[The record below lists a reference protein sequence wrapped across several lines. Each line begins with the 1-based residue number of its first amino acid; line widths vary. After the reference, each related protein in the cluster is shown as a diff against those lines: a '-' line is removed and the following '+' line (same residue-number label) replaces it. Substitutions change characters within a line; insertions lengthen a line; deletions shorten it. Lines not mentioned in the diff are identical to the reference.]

1 MQRPIYLDYNAT
13 TPTDPQVLEAILPWF
28 TSQFGNAASRNH
40 LYGWEAAE
48 AVNLA
53 RKQVATL
60 LGASEKGIIFT
71 SGATEAN
78 NLALKGVCETLK
90 QPKHLITV
98 ATEHKAVLD
107 VCQYLRSKGT
117 DVTILTPDKQG
128 LITIAQLEAA
138 RRTDTQLVS
147 VMFANNETGVL
158 MPIEAIGTWCKQHQL
173 IFHTDA
179 TQAVG
184 KVPIN
189 VQNLNIDLLSL
200 SGHKLYAPKGI
211 GALYV
216 NPQLAI
222 KLEAQLHGGGHERG
236 LRSGTLNVPGIVGL
250 GKACMMAQTLMHE
263 ENVRLTTLRNRLEAS
278 LLSLP
283 NTFLNGAT
291 DKRLPHVCNIAF
303 GKIDGEM
310 LLDSLY
316 GVAVSSG
323 SACTSAS
330 VLPSHVLKAMGL
342 SDDLAYSSIR
352 FSLGRFTTAE
362 EIETAIAH
370 IIETVTKL
378 SA

>member
-13 TPTDPQVLEAILPWF
+13 TPTDPQVLEAMLPWF
-28 TSQFGNAASRNH
+28 TTQFGNAASRTH

-48 AVNLA
+48 AVSLA
-53 RKQVATL
+53 RQQIAQL

-78 NLALKGVCETLK
+78 NLALKSVCEAIPS
-90 QPKHLITV
+90 PKHIITV

-107 VCQYLRSKGT
+107 VCTYLQSQG
-117 DVTILTPDKQG
+117 VAVSVLQPDAQG
-128 LITIAQLEAA
+128 LISIEQLEAA
-138 RRTDTQLVS
+138 RRPDTCLVS

-158 MPIEAIGTWCKQHQL
+158 MPIEAIGTWCKQHQV
-173 IFHTDA
+173 IFHSDA

-184 KVPIN
+184 KIPMD
-189 VQNLNIDLLSL
+189 VQALHIDLLSL

-216 NPQLAI
+216 NPRLKL

-250 GKACMMAQTLMHE
+250 GKACAIAQSLLHE
-263 ENVRLTTLRNRLEAS
+263 ESIRLTGLRNRLEAS
-278 LLSLP
+278 LLALP
-283 NTFLNGAT
+283 HTLLNGAK
-291 DKRLPHVCNIAF
+291 DKRLPNVCNIAF

-342 SDDLAYSSIR
+342 PDDLAYSSIR
-352 FSLGRFTTAE
+352 FSLGRFTTSDD
-362 EIETAIAH
+362 IERAIDHVTA
-370 IIETVTKL
+370 TVFSFTQ
-378 SA
+378 